1 MIMQPARIAIAA
13 ALLAM
18 LFGLAA
24 CSSNNDLHQWVA
36 QEKARKGA
44 PLPPL
49 PVVKTFETFVY
60 QDQDKRDPFEPGPTA
75 VAGSSNNSGPHPDQ
89 NRVRE
94 PLESYA
100 LDSLKMVGTIGRGS
114 GMEALIQDP
123 QNVVHPVHVG
133 NYLGQNYGHV
143 TNIAE
148 DHVDLAELVPNGTGG
163 WMERDATIALAA
175 DK

>member
-1 MIMQPARIAIAA
+1 MRHTLARLCFAGAIV
-13 ALLAM
+13 AM

-24 CSSNNDLHQWVA
+24 CSGQDDLHQWVA
-36 QEKARKGA
+36 QEKAKKGA

-60 QDQDKRDPFEPGPTA
+60 QDQDKRDPFSPGPTEA
-75 VAGSSNNSGPHPDQ
+75 ASSLNGRGPHPDQ

-94 PLESYA
+94 PLEAYP
-100 LDSLKMVGTIGRGS
+100 LDSLKMVGTIGGKS
-114 GMEALIQDP
+114 GMEALIKDP
-123 QNVVHPVHVG
+123 QGVIHPVRVG

-148 DHVDLAELVPNGTGG
+148 DHIDLVELVPNGIGG
-163 WMERDATIALAA
+163 WMERDASIALG

>member
-1 MIMQPARIAIAA
+1 MQPARIAIIASLA
-13 ALLAM
+13 AM
-18 LFGLAA
+18 LLGLAA
-24 CSSNNDLHQWVA
+24 CSSNDDLHQWVA

-49 PVVKTFETFVY
+49 PVVKTFETFIY

-75 VAGSSNNSGPHPDQ
+75 VASANSTGPQPDQ

-94 PLESYA
+94 PLESYP
-100 LDSLKMVGTIGRGS
+100 LDSLKMVGTIGRGGS
-114 GMEALIQDP
+114 MEALIKDP
-123 QNVVHPVHVG
+123 QGVVHPVRVG
-133 NYLGQNYGHV
+133 NYLGQSYGHV

-148 DHVDLAELVPNGTGG
+148 DHVDLVELVPNGTGG
-163 WMERDATIALAA
+163 WMERNASIALG